1 MAARARR
8 RPEPG
13 KRRPAARAAGRAARP
28 SISRRGSSPIERLRA
43 ICLALP
49 ETTEKVAW
57 GEPTFRVRD
66 KLFAQ
71 LDDHHHG
78 ADHLG
83 VWLAAALGVQEMLV
97 YADPARYFV
106 PPYVGKRGWVGVRLD
121 GKVDWSAVTRLVRD
135 AYRSGRAP
143 KRLAT
148 ALQ

>member
-1 MAARARR
+1 VA
-8 RPEPG
+8 
-13 KRRPAARAAGRAARP
+13 
-28 SISRRGSSPIERLRA
+28 RLRA

-49 ETTEKVAW
+49 ETTEKIAW

-97 YADPARYFV
+97 YSDPQRYYV

-121 GKVDWSAVTRLVRD
+121 KKVDWRAVERLVEE
-135 AYRSGRAP
+135 AYRQIAP
-143 KRLAT
+143 KRLT
-148 ALQ
+148 TPRR

>member
-1 MAARARR
+1 MLRGAALTSGCET
-8 RPEPG
+8 RPI
-13 KRRPAARAAGRAARP
+13 A
-28 SISRRGSSPIERLRA
+28 RLRT
-43 ICLALP
+43 IVSALP

-71 LDDHHHG
+71 LDYHHHG

-135 AYRSGRAP
+135 AYDQIASRSASSSRPRRA
-143 KRLAT
+143 RT
-148 ALQ
+148 SRTHD